1 VSRISSLHRRCLLRP
16 LLSLLVRGSSLA
28 RIALLSSL
36 CLAPAIFG
44 QGVQTG
50 TIRGFVLDPS
60 SAVIPNAKVSIA
72 SDTKLIARAA
82 ESGNDGGYLFQSLP
96 PGAYNLQIESAGF
109 SKLIQT
115 GIVLHS
121 GENLRIDVNLTPSAL
136 STTVE
141 VKSESAPALNTV
153 NANLNMTMPQSEFG
167 DMLLPTNEATRAALF
182 LPGAVSEWV
191 QNGRPGLQ
199 LTMTVD
205 GVNDGDEYQSGGNW
219 QFNPPIDAVSEFRV
233 TQNNYTADLGR
244 SSGVRLEF
252 VTKSGTNQFHGTAF
266 GFVRNEA
273 FNARNWGNQVKS
285 PSRYQNYGYTVGGPI
300 RKERIFFFWSSY
312 YRRINNPSS
321 SNVTWPTAA
330 QHNGDFS
337 AWLRPPSGLSPRTVR
352 NPATSQPFPGN
363 IIPPSLMDP
372 NARAYLKLFYP
383 AIENPY
389 ALSNNGYVTSPVNSR
404 DNYYS
409 PRFDFRVTDKFNMYL
424 RAMSDNRRETFSY
437 LSPPDKLHPDAHT
450 TGGPVES
457 VTLAGTYLL
466 KPSLLLDFQGSF
478 MHADGP
484 HRLVSPG
491 DASISN
497 IPGWTGKLLFPA
509 ANSLQY
515 LPVVNLSGGYSTI
528 ARSTVYGNKWSQG
541 NMGVN
546 LAIQGNRHNIKMGFD
561 EVFRVKIQAK
571 YDTTAG
577 VFAFDGSSSGDALAD
592 FLLGRAYTFAQIGK
606 ARIDNHLRNWQHG
619 LYIQDEV
626 KINRRVTMTVGLRW
640 ESDPPYG
647 GHSYPQLSRFVPGLY
662 DRSKASVVDPKTGI
676 ITGAPNNT
684 NGIEVVETAGDRPM
698 KGFAPRISIAWAPWG
713 AKTAIRAGY
722 GLFFDHQ
729 DQTVGQLNSNPPF
742 VFTSTLYNVNFSDPS
757 SGTTQPRP
765 PGLTT
770 IALPFRT
777 PRTQKYSAGIQ
788 HDIKGWLAEINY
800 VASFSTLQRTSSNI
814 NQPEPNADVLAKRV
828 SIDAIR
834 PFPGFGAITWKD
846 WADTS
851 RYNSLQMQ
859 TKRSLSNGLF
869 LQANYTLSKLMQ
881 SASDSVTD
889 PRNHK
894 YDSGRSTLD
903 RPHIFRLAGTYE
915 PQVFVNSA
923 PAMKTLLHGWQL
935 STEIQFLSGAPLA
948 VAMQT
953 DTAGIGRT
961 VRAGWKGS
969 VDLPRTMDMWF
980 DALAFS
986 APAPLAFG
994 NSPIDAIRGPGQRN
1008 FDLGLFRNF
1017 KFKERYR
1024 IQYRLEAYN
1033 ALNHFNLSNPG
1044 LAFGTPNLGRI
1055 TSKAGPRNIQMGL
1068 KISF

>member
-1 VSRISSLHRRCLLRP
+1 MNRYVLLP
-16 LLSLLVRGSSLA
+16 LLAVVVV
-28 RIALLSSL
+28 SSL
-36 CLAPAIFG
+36 CLAPAVFG
-44 QGVQTG
+44 QAVQTG

-60 SAVIPNAKVSIA
+60 SAVIPNARVSIA
-72 SDTKLIARAA
+72 SETKLIARVA

-96 PGAYNLQIESAGF
+96 PGTYELQIESAGF
-109 SKLIQT
+109 GKLIQT

-121 GENLRIDVNLTPSAL
+121 GDHLRVDANLKPSAVN
-136 STTVE
+136 TTVE
-141 VKSESAPALNTV
+141 VAAEAVPALNTV
-153 NANLNMTMPQSEFG
+153 NANLNMTMPQSEFR

-205 GVNDGDEYQSGGNW
+205 GVNDGDENQGGSNW

-252 VTKSGTNQFHGTAF
+252 VTKSGTNQFHGTAY

-273 FNARNWGNQVKS
+273 FNAKNWGNAVKS

-300 RKERIFFFWSSY
+300 KKERIFFFWSNY

-337 AWLRPPSGLSPRTVR
+337 AWLRPPSGSARIVK
-352 NPATSQPFPGN
+352 NPATGQAFPGN
-363 IIPPSLMDP
+363 IIPASLIDP
-372 NARAYLKLFYP
+372 NAKAYLDLFYP
-383 AIENPY
+383 AVANPF

-409 PRFDFRVTDKFNMYL
+409 PRFDFRVTDKFNMYM
-424 RAMSDNRRETFSY
+424 RAMYDNRRETFAY

-450 TGGPVES
+450 TGGPVQS

-466 KPSLLLDFQGSF
+466 RPSLLLDFQSSF

-484 HRLVSPG
+484 HRLVNPG

-497 IPGWTGKLLFPA
+497 IPGWTGRLLYPG

-515 LPVVNLSGGYSTI
+515 LPVVNLSSGYSTI

-541 NMGVN
+541 NTAVN
-546 LAIQGNRHNIKMGFD
+546 LAIQGSRHNIKMGFD
-561 EVFRVKIQAK
+561 EVFRVKIQAR

-577 VFAFDGSSSGDALAD
+577 VYSFDGSASGDSLAD
-592 FLLGRAYTFAQIGK
+592 FLLGKAFTFAQIGK
-606 ARIDNHLRNWQHG
+606 ARIDNHLENWQHG

-626 KINRRVTMTVGLRW
+626 KINHRLTVTAGLRW

-647 GHSYPQLSRFVPGLY
+647 GTQYPQISRFVPSLY

-676 ITGAPNNT
+676 IIGTPNNM
-684 NGIEVVETAGDRPM
+684 NGIEVVEAAGDRPM
-698 KGFAPRISIAWAPWG
+698 TGFAPRISLAWAPWG
-713 AKTAIRAGY
+713 TKTAIRAGY

-729 DQTVGQLNSNPPF
+729 NQTVGQLNSNPPY

-757 SGTTQPRP
+757 NGTSQPRP
-765 PGLTT
+765 LGLTT
-770 IALPFRT
+770 IGLPFRT

-788 HDIKGWLAEINY
+788 HEIKGWLAEVNY
-800 VASFSTLQRTSSNI
+800 VGSFSTLQYTSTNM

-828 SIDAIR
+828 SIDAVR
-834 PFPGFGAITWKD
+834 PYPGFGAITWRD
-846 WADTS
+846 WGDTS
-851 RYNSLQMQ
+851 RYNSLQIQ
-859 TKRSLSNGLF
+859 TKRSLSKGLF
-869 LQANYTLSKLMQ
+869 IQANYTLSKLMA
-881 SASDSVTD
+881 SATDTVTD
-889 PRNHK
+889 PRNRR
-894 YDSGRSTLD
+894 YDAGLSTLD
-903 RPHIFRLAGTYE
+903 RPHIFRLAGTYQ
-915 PQVFVNSA
+915 PQFFAASS
-923 PAMKTLLHGWQL
+923 PAVKVLLNGWQL
-935 STEIQFLSGAPLA
+935 STEIQFLSGAPLG

-961 VRAGWKGS
+961 VRPDWKGS
-969 VDLPRTMDMWF
+969 VALPRTMDLWF
-980 DALAFS
+980 DPQAFS
-986 APAPLAFG
+986 APAALAFG
-994 NSPIDAIRGPGQRN
+994 NSPVDAIRGPGQRN
-1008 FDLGLFRNF
+1008 FDLGIFRNF
-1017 KFKERYR
+1017 KIKERYG

-1033 ALNHFNLSNPG
+1033 ALNHFNLNNPG
-1044 LAFGTPNLGRI
+1044 LSFGTPNLGRI
-1055 TSKAGPRNIQMGL
+1055 TGKAGPRNVQMGL